1 MFDRAAAR
9 DFADVYVLAG
19 SFGEE
24 MLLAR
29 AAEIEAGSGPRILAD
44 MIGTL
49 DGSQTTKYPSPTARP
64 GPELRRFCAA
74 WRTELSA

>member
-1 MFDRAAAR
+1 VFDRAAAR
-9 DFADVYVLAG
+9 DFADVYVLARRSG
-19 SFGEE
+19 KE

-29 AAEIEAGSGPRILAD
+29 AAQIDAGFGPRILAD
-44 MIGTL
+44 MIATL
-49 DGSQTTKYPSPTARP
+49 DGSQTTIPVPRARP

>member
-1 MFDRAAAR
+1 
-9 DFADVYVLAG
+9 VLAG
-19 SFGEE
+19 RFVKK

-29 AAEIEAGSGPRILAD
+29 AAQIDAGSGPRILAD
-44 MIGTL
+44 MIATL
-49 DGSQTTKYPSPTARP
+49 DGSQTTKYPSPTARPGPSPTARP